1 MHWYYDSEGTAEG
14 PQDDEAMADLVE
26 QGKISTE
33 TLVWQPD
40 MERWTEVSA
49 LGPSWAEP
57 RKKVSRA
64 KAAHWRGCPSK
75 GCFER

>member
-14 PQDDEAMADLVE
+14 PQDDEAMADLIE

-64 KAAHWRGCPSK
+64 KAVLSK
-75 GCFER
+75 LTGGVACFER